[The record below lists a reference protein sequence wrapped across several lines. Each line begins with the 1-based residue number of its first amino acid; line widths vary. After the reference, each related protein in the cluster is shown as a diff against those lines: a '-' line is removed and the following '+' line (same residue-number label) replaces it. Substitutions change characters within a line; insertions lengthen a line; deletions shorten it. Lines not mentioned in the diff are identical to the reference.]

1 MKRIIILFVLLI
13 IVITI
18 SYVMVL
24 VKRRSIEI
32 NIPNIKYMRFS
43 YSTGNMMYSNV
54 LYQIDYK
61 DNNYTIIIKPNN
73 VPDED
78 KKEIKLDNNVLNKVV
93 NILNKYDVISWN
105 NFKKYDKNVLD
116 GNSFSFYLKTKDNNV
131 IDASGYMKYPK
142 NYSNVKSELDLLFNE
157 LYEKY

>member
-93 NILNKYDVISWN
+93 NILNKYEI
-105 NFKKYDKNVLD
+105 
-116 GNSFSFYLKTKDNNV
+116 
-131 IDASGYMKYPK
+131 
-142 NYSNVKSELDLLFNE
+142 
-157 LYEKY
+157 